1 MSGTSS
7 NKYIKRDLNLDIG
20 FEKFEEDFQAN
31 PNTMFIVPNES
42 KDKPIKVIFEDDVKV
57 TASDNNIEIKRK
69 LSDIEA
75 EKLLIDIFGTTNIGI
90 LDCSD
95 IKDCDSCK
103 HSYEE
108 MDRDGYWRL
117 YCFKKWDDED
127 GSLVSPYNCCDKFE
141 SK

>member
-1 MSGTSS
+1 MC
-7 NKYIKRDLNLDIG
+7 I
-20 FEKFEEDFQAN
+20 
-31 PNTMFIVPNES
+31 S
-42 KDKPIKVIFEDDVKV
+42 KD
-57 TASDNNIEIKRK
+57 R
-69 LSDIEA
+69 
-75 EKLLIDIFGTTNIGI
+75 
-90 LDCSD
+90 
-95 IKDCDSCK
+95 DCDNCK